1 MSLGS
6 RIRHRRLEKGLTQD
20 DIAKH
25 LGMGR
30 SNVGH
35 IENGRTNPT
44 ADVIDKIADIL
55 DTTSDYLL
63 GRVDDPS
70 ITGLTNNAKDKT
82 RSELLQEVTDDPDD
96 YFFLD
101 GYLEASEE
109 EKKELRRAFFEIKKK
124 MRENNIKA
132 SKLPSLFDITND
144 TKKNPKKY

>member
-70 ITGLTNNAKDKT
+70 ITGLTNSAKDKT

-124 MRENNIKA
+124 MRENNIKP

-144 TKKNPKKY
+144 TKKSPKKD